1 MSGNGSMIDSA
12 VTPLPQP
19 DSPTMQ
25 TVLPALVFRVNP
37 STARSVPRGVR
48 NEVKSPGT
56 LRDVILSKVLSIL
69 SILRSIQIPWSR
81 GNSRFPA
88 RPTTPCNR

>member
-1 MSGNGSMIDSA
+1 MRALSGNGSMIDSA
-12 VTPLPQP
+12 VTLLPQP

-48 NEVKSPGT
+48 NEAKNPGT
-56 LRDVILSKVLSIL
+56 SRDVILSNVL
-69 SILRSIQIPWSR
+69 SILRSIQIPW
-81 GNSRFPA
+81 
-88 RPTTPCNR
+88 

>member
-1 MSGNGSMIDSA
+1 MRALSGDGSMIDSA
-12 VTPLPQP
+12 VTLLPQP

-37 STARSVPRGVR
+37 STARGVR

-56 LRDVILSKVLSIL
+56 SRDVILSNVL
-69 SILRSIQIPWSR
+69 SILRSIQIPW
-81 GNSRFPA
+81 
-88 RPTTPCNR
+88 